1 MKPDN
6 NITVGELRM
15 HLSGYSDDYILDFN
29 GLTFYRLKQRG
40 EKLVQVEFNE
50 TVYKGKSGRIVIEQY
65 NLN

>member
-65 NLN
+65 NSN